1 MSVVA
6 SAASTLDEELER
18 FSEEVWFVEMPV
30 LSVLSAESMLDDDDE
45 IDKELVFIAVS
56 AASPLDDELLRFTL
70 DI

>member
-45 IDKELVFIAVS
+45 IDKELVLIVVS
-56 AASPLDDELLRFTL
+56 AASTLDDELLRFTL